1 MIDVIVFAMKYQKR
15 NRTPNRSLQ
24 KSALFTSKLNSAFR
38 RAPATLIGGSRE
50 KEIYSIIS
58 YLYFFKK

>member
-1 MIDVIVFAMKYQKR
+1 MNDSIVFVMKYQKK

-24 KSALFTSKLNSAFR
+24 KSALFTLKQNTAFR

-50 KEIYSIIS
+50 KEIY
-58 YLYFFKK
+58 